1 VNRSAFLIRAL
12 IGGAGGRKI
21 KDIKGWKI
29 LKHECGYFNEATGQT
44 LVVAQKQYGQ
54 CFHVL
59 VFVGPRPEQEKDC
72 RVVSPEFPTEAKAEV
87 YAVNLMTKN
96 PNGIP

>member
-1 VNRSAFLIRAL
+1 MIQVE
-12 IGGAGGRKI
+12 KI

-44 LVVAQKQYGQ
+44 LIVTQKQYGQ
-54 CFHVL
+54 DYYVL
-59 VFVGPRPEQEKDC
+59 VFVGQPTEQKDG
-72 RVVSPEFPTEAKAEV
+72 RVVSPEFPTKVKAEV
-87 YAVNLMTKN
+87 FAVNLMTKN

>member
-1 VNRSAFLIRAL
+1 VVQVQ
-12 IGGAGGRKI
+12 KI

-44 LVVAQKQYGQ
+44 LVVTQKQYGQ
-54 CFHVL
+54 DYIVL
-59 VFVGPRPEQEKDC
+59 VFVGQPTEEQKDG
-72 RVVSPEFPTEAKAEV
+72 RVVSPEFPTEAKAQV
-87 YAVNLMTKN
+87 YAVNLMTRN